1 MILAS
6 TVEFEGAQ
14 RIDTMGDA
22 QISFVAPAIFQN
34 LGKGSASTAVHV
46 CCPVET
52 LYSHSAKF
60 FSVLPE
66 SEMQSS

>member
-1 MILAS
+1 
-6 TVEFEGAQ
+6 
-14 RIDTMGDA
+14 MGDA